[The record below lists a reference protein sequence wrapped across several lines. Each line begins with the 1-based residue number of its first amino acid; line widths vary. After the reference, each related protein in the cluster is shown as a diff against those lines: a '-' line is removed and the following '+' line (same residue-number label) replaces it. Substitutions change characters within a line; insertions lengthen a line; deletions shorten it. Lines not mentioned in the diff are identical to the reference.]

1 MKKVDKDP
9 FSNGTE
15 YSLWEERN
23 CDRCWKSSHLKK
35 GGDPDYSEYT
45 QIKCA
50 IQRDIFTRM
59 YSDVPISQRTIDVC
73 RMRDCPYR
81 QEHRPKYEKYKNEP
95 KLFEI

>member
-15 YSLWEERN
+15 HMRWEERN
-23 CDRCWKSSHLKK
+23 CNRCWKSSRLKDNEK
-35 GGDPDYSEYT
+35 EYT
-45 QIKCA
+45 KVKCA

-59 YSDVPISQRTIDVC
+59 YSNEPISQRTIDVC

-81 QEHRPKYEKYKNEP
+81 KENRPKYEKHKNEP